1 MKKLVCLLAIICAVS
16 YTRAQDP
23 VTWKFAAKKI
33 DAKTFEIHL
42 SANLDAEWHLYSQ
55 STPAG
60 GPAPTSVTFAKNPLL
75 VFEGS
80 VKEVGNMEKHFE
92 KLFGVQVFQFS
103 DKVDF
108 VQTVKLKS
116 NVKTN
121 LSGTV
126 EFMVCNNEMC
136 LPPEEVPFNLLL
148 K

>member
-1 MKKLVCLLAIICAVS
+1 MKKLVCLVAIICAVS
-16 YTRAQDP
+16 YTQAQEP
-23 VTWKFAAKKI
+23 VTWKFAVKKI

-42 SANLDAEWHLYSQ
+42 SANLDEGWHLYSQ
-55 STPAG
+55 FTPKG
-60 GPAPTSVTFAKNPLL
+60 GPVPTSVSFAKNPLL
-75 VFEGS
+75 VFEGI
-80 VKEVGNMEKHFE
+80 VKEAGDMEKHFE

-103 DKVDF
+103 NRVNF

-126 EFMVCNNEMC
+126 EFMVCNDEMC
-136 LPPEEVPFNLLL
+136 LPPKEVPFSLSL

>member
-1 MKKLVCLLAIICAVS
+1 MKKFVYLVAIICSVS
-16 YTRAQDP
+16 YIRAQEP
-23 VTWKFAAKKI
+23 VTWKFAVKKI
-33 DAKTFEIHL
+33 DPKTFEIHL
-42 SANLDAEWHLYSQ
+42 SANLEAEWHLYSQ

-60 GPAPTSVTFAKNPLL
+60 GPVPTSVTFAKNPLL
-75 VFEGS
+75 VFEGG

-116 NVKTN
+116 NVKTS

-126 EFMVCNNEMC
+126 EFMVCNDEMC
-136 LPPEEVPFNLLL
+136 LPPKKVPFNLAL